1 MDKSRLHGLY
11 AITDERLMNEQD
23 FLLKAEQALLGGA
36 RLLQY
41 RDKSGNHTKRLEQA
55 SALKQ
60 CCEKHHALL
69 IINDDIELAKASQAD
84 GVHLGEEDDS
94 IAEAR
99 QILGSDTII
108 GVSCYNQLELALQ
121 AEKAGADY
129 VAFGAFFTS
138 PTKPHA
144 RIAELALLKKAKQQ
158 LQAPI
163 CTIGGITT
171 ENAHTLV
178 EHGADMTAVISDLFA
193 SDDIQA
199 SASHIAALFS

>member
-11 AITDERLMNEQD
+11 AITDERLMNEQN

-36 RLLQY
+36 RLIQY
-41 RDKSGNHTKRLEQA
+41 RDKSSNHTKRLEQA

-60 CCEKHHALL
+60 CCEKYNALL
-69 IINDDIELAKASQAD
+69 IINDDVELAKNVAAD
-84 GVHLGEEDDS
+84 GVHLGKEDGAV
-94 IAEAR
+94 AEAR
-99 QILGSDTII
+99 RHLGNDMLI
-108 GVSCYNQLELALQ
+108 GASCYNQLDLALQ

-129 VAFGAFFTS
+129 VAFGAFFSS
-138 PTKPHA
+138 PTKPQA
-144 RIAELALLKKAKQQ
+144 GIASLELLKKARQHIQ
-158 LQAPI
+158 VPI
-163 CTIGGITT
+163 CTIGGIST